1 MAATPAPQA
10 WQRATRD
17 ARCRARPQDLAVA
30 SSSLHGIANLGL
42 DGREG
47 SGASA
52 LPSRGLRWG
61 RTTRSLFRAIAEE
74 LKDLRQQV
82 KELRNS
88 RDDQKSWAQVAA
100 PKKTA
105 KAPTSGKTEVI
116 VVPDF
121 RETEI
126 KHRAGTATL
135 TAVKA
140 QVGNVVEAARRLPDG
155 STVLR
160 VAPAQGGS
168 ILEEREWI
176 PVVFGKK
183 AKVSKGGLKVLIKGI
198 PTEKLSN
205 IRDQNQTRLAR

>member
-1 MAATPAPQA
+1 MPENEK
-10 WQRATRD
+10 
-17 ARCRARPQDLAVA
+17 A
-30 SSSLHGIANLGL
+30 SSKRVNIDILESFQAAASVG
-42 DGREG
+42 
-47 SGASA
+47 GAQLA
-52 LPSRGLRWG
+52 P
-61 RTTRSLFRAIAEE
+61 LFRAIAEE

-82 KELRNS
+82 KDLRDT
-88 RDDQKSWAQVAA
+88 REERKSWAQIAA

-116 VVPDF
+116 IVPDF

-126 KHRAGTATL
+126 KDRAGTATP

-140 QVGNVVEAARRLPDG
+140 QVGNAVEAARRLPDG

-160 VAPAQGGS
+160 VAPAQEGK

-205 IRDQNQTRLAR
+205 IREDE